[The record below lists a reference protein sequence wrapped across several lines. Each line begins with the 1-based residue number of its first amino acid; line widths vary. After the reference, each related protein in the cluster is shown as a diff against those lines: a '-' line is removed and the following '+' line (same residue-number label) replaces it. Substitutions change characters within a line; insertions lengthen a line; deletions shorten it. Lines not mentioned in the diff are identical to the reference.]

1 MVKRQDVVNEAC
13 YLANRGI
20 GVNPDFFIMDLNV

>member
-1 MVKRQDVVNEAC
+1 MESDNMVKAIDVVNEAC

-20 GVNPDFFIMDLNV
+20 VVNPDF